1 MNKTK
6 SILSKSHLEHFYLF
20 YALFFPSVRTLTIV
34 HMVWIVWLERG
45 RWEIMRRKRKT
56 NTNTQFRAWNS
67 RCHSFIILYSSWQ
80 LLSLA
85 ITIFEFYSRFCC
97 CCFVPLHYFY
107 LRAGWSHLSFS
118 GPFISKYH
126 LSKCVRIQQ
135 TFSFTLHSE
144 YAKIR
149 HTFEPWSSKNRR
161 LNHIIPHFMNGLSFS
176 IWICIAH

>member
-85 ITIFEFYSRFCC
+85 ITIFEFYSRVVVVVVVCLC
-97 CCFVPLHYFY
+97 IISIFVPVDRIYRLVAHSFQSIIFRSACASNKHFHSHCIPNMPKYAIL
-107 LRAGWSHLSFS
+107 LRHD
-118 GPFISKYH
+118 P
-126 LSKCVRIQQ
+126 R
-135 TFSFTLHSE
+135 
-144 YAKIR
+144 KI
-149 HTFEPWSSKNRR
+149 
-161 LNHIIPHFMNGLSFS
+161 
-176 IWICIAH
+176 AD